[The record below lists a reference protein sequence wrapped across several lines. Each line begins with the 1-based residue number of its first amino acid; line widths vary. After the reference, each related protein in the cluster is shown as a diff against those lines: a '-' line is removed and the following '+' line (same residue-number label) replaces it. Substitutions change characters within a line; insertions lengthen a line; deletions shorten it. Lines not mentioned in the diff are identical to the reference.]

1 MFKNK
6 ICTGHTLRIGLTIL
20 ILLTAVASAAP
31 ASTGNR
37 IWDKSKG
44 MPTTYTW
51 NPYSFAGFYYNLDEN
66 LGTEELKIRDIKRN
80 IDEGDIVYRTSPMEV
95 SFGYSGFGKFQ
106 VIGFMADKY
115 FAGYT
120 GNSIISNKETKS
132 ALGSKQLHKILM
144 DDDDKRVVSEG
155 GTLTLRE
162 GYVLQMKEVDISAGP
177 GQVWVTLLKNGDVVD
192 DDVISGNDLYV
203 YSKKVGSESDMPIIA
218 VHFDSVF
225 RGREVN
231 AAFIKGVFQI
241 SESFT
246 PVETG
251 DRYGEMEISSVGAG
265 VIEMTNRNSI
275 GLSAGNTIDL
285 MGDLK
290 IIVADS
296 SNLRFALSVERAGI
310 FEARGTIYPTA
321 SEWTPM
327 NFGLNIGGTN
337 IGFYYDMDQD
347 IGTENLKVETIS
359 GSSIPEGRLKYS
371 TSAEEINFDYSGF
384 GKYQVI
390 GFMAE
395 KYFAGYTGNSI
406 ISNKDTKSTLGSRQ
420 LHKVLLDDDIK
431 RTIAQGGTLTLRE
444 GYVLQMKE
452 VDTGAG
458 PGQVWVVLLKDGKE
472 VDSDVVSGNDAYIYT
487 TNAGG
492 VKELPTIAVHFD
504 SVFRGREVNAA
515 FIKGIFQI
523 SETFTPVGTGDRY
536 GQMEITTVGAD
547 GIQMKNHNSVGLS
560 SGSTVDVMGNIK
572 FKVADSS
579 TLRFYPFVTVSPE
592 MIANQLLID
601 APARA
606 TAGDAV
612 NIKVTAGGKPVDGAS
627 VGIDSDTGLTDKDGI
642 IKYTL
647 QKSMKG
653 IYNITATKLGYQKA
667 SKGIEVQAYIE
678 NKLSIEAPAKANQF
692 ETITIRVTINGT
704 PVKDAAVVFDNTTAG
719 QTDGT
724 GTLRYVLNESGTH
737 TIYASKSGYA
747 TAARDISVALPFAEF
762 KSLDISTSSD
772 VVFTGQQAVIRSNVT
787 NTGTKTDTLPVVL
800 IINST
805 EVESKPVTLAPK
817 ETKEV
822 TFKYNVALPA
832 GNYTVEVLGQKKQ
845 IEVRES
851 GVSVLSIIGIII
863 GLIGAGVII
872 IYLLT
877 KKSREGSE
885 LAGKAPGKPG

>member
-1 MFKNK
+1 MVKGN
-6 ICTGHTLRIGLTIL
+6 IYTGHTLIIGLTVL
-20 ILLTAVASAAP
+20 ILLTAAAGAAP

-37 IWDKSKG
+37 IWDESKK

-51 NPYSFAGFYYNLDEN
+51 NSHSFAGFYYNLDEN
-66 LGTEELKIRDIKRN
+66 LGTEELTIHGIRRN

-95 SFGYSGFGKFQ
+95 SFGYSGFGKYQ
-106 VIGFMADKY
+106 VIGFMAEKY

-132 ALGSKQLHKILM
+132 ALDGSQLHKVLI

-155 GTLTLRE
+155 GTLTLKE

-177 GQVWVTLLKNGDVVD
+177 GQVWVTLLKDGTEVD
-192 DDVISGNDLYV
+192 DDVIAGNDLYV
-203 YSKKVGSESDMPIIA
+203 YSKKVGSMGDMPIIA
-218 VHFDSVF
+218 VNFDSVF
-225 RGREVN
+225 RGREIN
-231 AAFIKGVFQI
+231 AAFIRGVFQI

-246 PVETG
+246 PVGTG

-265 VIEMTNRNSI
+265 GIEMTNRNSI

-296 SNLRFALSVERAGI
+296 SDLRFALSVERAGI
-310 FEARGTIYPTA
+310 FEARGTIYPTT

-327 NFGLNIGGTN
+327 NFGLNVAGTN

-347 IGTENLKVETIS
+347 IGTENLKVETTS
-359 GSSIPEGRLKYS
+359 GRSIPEGGLKYS
-371 TSAEEINFDYSGF
+371 TSSEEVNFDYSGF

-406 ISNKDTKSTLGSRQ
+406 ISNKETKSTLDSRQ
-420 LHKVLLDDDIK
+420 LHKILLDDDIK
-431 RTIAQGGTLTLRE
+431 RTVSEGGTLTLKE

-452 VDTGAG
+452 VDIGAG
-458 PGQVWVVLLKDGKE
+458 PGQVWVALLKDGNQ
-472 VDSDVVSGNDAYIYT
+472 VDDDIISGNDAYIYMT
-487 TNAGG
+487 KAGG

-515 FIKGIFQI
+515 FVRGIFQI
-523 SETFTPVGTGDRY
+523 SETFTPVGTDDRY
-536 GQMEITTVGAD
+536 GQMEITSVGAD
-547 GIQMKNHNSVGLS
+547 GIQMKNHNSIGLS
-560 SGSTVDVMGNIK
+560 SGGTVDVMGNIK
-572 FKVADSS
+572 FKGADSS
-579 TLRFYPFVTVSPE
+579 TLRFYPFVTVTPE

-606 TAGDAV
+606 TAGDTI

-627 VGIDSDTGLTDKDGI
+627 VGIGSEAGLTDKVTDKDGV

-653 IYNITATKLGYQKA
+653 SYNITATKLGYQKA
-667 SKGIEVQAYIE
+667 IKGIEIQAYIE
-678 NKLSIEAPAKANQF
+678 NKLSIDAPAKANQF

-704 PVKDAAVVFDNTTAG
+704 PVKDAAVMFDNVTAG
-719 QTDGT
+719 LTDDT
-724 GTLRYVLNESGTH
+724 GILEYVLNESGTH
-737 TIYASKSGYA
+737 TIYASKSGFIA
-747 TAARDISVALPFAEF
+747 AARDISVAVPFAEF
-762 KSLDISTSSD
+762 KALDINTASD
-772 VVFTGQQAVIRSNVT
+772 VVFTDQEAVIRSNIT
-787 NTGTKTDTLPVVL
+787 NAGTKADTLPVVL
-800 IINST
+800 IVNST

-822 TFKYNVALPA
+822 IFEYDVALPP

-851 GVSVLSIIGIII
+851 EIGILSILGIII
-863 GLIGAGVII
+863 GLIFAGGII

-877 KKSREGSE
+877 KKSM
-885 LAGKAPGKPG
+885 PG